1 MSRTTLE
8 LENVEDE
15 PFELFLQWLLQR
27 RYDEHEGFALDLVQ
41 GYSDLEI
48 YNHDESNVM
57 DWRVKA
63 AFPACDVGACL
74 EAPLFQNYA
83 TRRLFDAYSNSN
95 TTSSVFAFMLE
106 EANRCDKLQML
117 LEDLAIRNWG
127 DESIVFDHNDK
138 AWSQL
143 LKENQRFREKFPIAM
158 AMDRMARRQ
167 EPMKVDKYLIKDS

>member
-8 LENVEDE
+8 LENVEDQ
-15 PFELFLQWLLQR
+15 PFELFLQWLSVR
-27 RYDEHEGFALDLVQ
+27 RYDEHEGFALDFIQ
-41 GYSDLEI
+41 DYSDLTQ
-48 YNHDESNVM
+48 YDHHDSNIM

-63 AFPACDVGACL
+63 AILACDVGACL

-83 TRRLFDAYSNSN
+83 MQRLFDAYSNSN
-95 TTSSVFAFMLE
+95 TTSSVLAFMLE
-106 EANRCDKLQML
+106 VANQCDKLQIF

-143 LKENQRFREKFPIAM
+143 LKENQRFREQFPAAM
-158 AMDRMARRQ
+158 AMDRTDRQQ
-167 EPMKVDKYLIKDS
+167 EPMKVDKYLIKDC